1 MDTCIVEKCQINM
14 TDHWSEKVAAVSL
27 EIFDISYW
35 TCAVLMMIFGIPLNV
50 GIINYEWY
58 GGDPQKRS
66 LSNRMMSSYV
76 IAHCIA
82 GVNLHTFAGF
92 MRYLSRQGKSD
103 YETIFITYQL
113 SFLGTPAFMLQKFGS
128 SKPILHAK
136 WLFFYLPIR

>member
-14 TDHWSEKVAAVSL
+14 TVHWSGKVAEVSL
-27 EIFDISYW
+27 RVFDISYW
-35 TCAVLMMIFGIPLNV
+35 TCTVIMMIFGIPLNV

-92 MRYLSRQGKSD
+92 MRYLSGRVREIMNQ
-103 YETIFITYQL
+103 FL
-113 SFLGTPAFMLQKFGS
+113 SHISYHF
-128 SKPILHAK
+128 
-136 WLFFYLPIR
+136 

>member
-1 MDTCIVEKCQINM
+1 MDTCIIEKCQINM
-14 TDHWSEKVAAVSL
+14 TEHWSEKIPAVSL

-35 TCAVLMMIFGIPLNV
+35 TCAVLMIIFGIPLNI

-66 LSNRMMSSYV
+66 LSNRMISSCV

-92 MRYLSRQGKSD
+92 MRYLSGRVREIMNQ
-103 YETIFITYQL
+103 FL
-113 SFLGTPAFMLQKFGS
+113 SHISYHF
-128 SKPILHAK
+128 
-136 WLFFYLPIR
+136 

>member
-1 MDTCIVEKCQINM
+1 MDTCIVEKCHINM
-14 TDHWSEKVAAVSL
+14 TVHWSGKVAEVSL
-27 EIFDISYW
+27 RVFDISYW
-35 TCAVLMMIFGIPLNV
+35 TCAILMMIFGIPLNV

-66 LSNRMMSSYV
+66 LSNRMISSCV

-103 YETIFITYQL
+103 YETIFITYH
-113 SFLGTPAFMLQKFGS
+113 F
-128 SKPILHAK
+128 
-136 WLFFYLPIR
+136 

>member
-14 TDHWSEKVAAVSL
+14 TVHWSGKVAEVSL
-27 EIFDISYW
+27 RVFDISYW

-66 LSNRMMSSYV
+66 LSNRMISSCV

-92 MRYLSRQGKSD
+92 MRYLSRRH
-103 YETIFITYQL
+103 TL
-113 SFLGTPAFMLQKFGS
+113 SGDKVSTKRVQT
-128 SKPILHAK
+128 
-136 WLFFYLPIR
+136 FFKHQHISQNFPNQVLCWM